1 MVFIE
6 DSSGSLH
13 HYPDMVHLKE
23 PDEESSSFD
32 YLSMIYTI
40 PILAAQASWGAMY
53 AGFPFGGTL
62 GAIMMTVMANDSGD
76 YPFAP
81 IIAAFLSLP
90 VAFLCDIVFYI
101 PCVLMRKEK
110 TL

>member
-1 MVFIE
+1 MTFIE
-6 DSSGSLH
+6 DASGSLH
-13 HYPDMVHLKE
+13 HYPRMGHVE
-23 PDEESSSFD
+23 QPDESSTRLD
-32 YLSMIYTI
+32 YFSMIYTI

-90 VAFLCDIVFYI
+90 VAFICDIIFYI
-101 PCVLMRKEK
+101 PCILMRKEK

>member
-1 MVFIE
+1 MVLIE
-6 DSSGSLH
+6 DSSGCLH
-13 HYPDMVHLKE
+13 RYPRKIHAE
-23 PDEESSSFD
+23 QPDEESSSFD
-32 YLSMIYTI
+32 YFSMLYTI
-40 PILAAQASWGAMY
+40 PILAAQASWGAMN
-53 AGFPFGGTL
+53 AGFPFGGTV

-76 YPFAP
+76 HPYAP
-81 IIAAFLSLP
+81 IMAAFLSLP